1 MRGLRLN
8 ILFVSR
14 PGQRTQ
20 PLSLIEESYF
30 IVTHV
35 IFGFTKV
42 RVALLFIGIRSQAI
56 YRAAILP
63 KSIPP
68 TISIG

>member
-35 IFGFTKV
+35 IFWFTTV
-42 RVALLFIGIRSQAI
+42 RVALLF
-56 YRAAILP
+56 YRNP
-63 KSIPP
+63 FTGNTSGGN
-68 TISIG
+68 TS